1 MGRYKKTEKPT
12 ENDAPQFVPPM
23 ETLEDEVQDA
33 QSEDNKESKSQ
44 EEKEA
49 KKPRIIPLI
58 ASEDVPL
65 HKGGVIVPTVINIA
79 GFGDAIITSTQD
91 NAMNGLLVEEN
102 KRLTS
107 SFVVPMSIITGS
119 SKVNVVVNVCEEV
132 NILRQTQF
140 GTRMDNLIIPA
151 GTHVAD
157 LVLL

>member
-12 ENDAPQFVPPM
+12 ENDAPQFVPPI
-23 ETLEDEVQDA
+23 ETFEDEMSDT

-44 EEKEA
+44 EEEEVN
-49 KKPRIIPLI
+49 KPRIIPLI

-91 NAMNGLLVEEN
+91 NAMNGLLVEDG

-107 SFVVPMSIITGS
+107 SFVVSMSVMTNNE
-119 SKVNVVVNVCEEV
+119 VNVVVNVCEEV

>member
-23 ETLEDEVQDA
+23 ETLEDEA
-33 QSEDNKESKSQ
+33 NE
-44 EEKEA
+44 
-49 KKPRIIPLI
+49 PRIIPLI

-91 NAMNGLLVEEN
+91 NAINGLLVEEN

-107 SFVVPMSIITGS
+107 SFVVPMSIIGG